1 MHSFRGSEALKNTIE
16 PVKEEE
22 QYLLWDIEVHK
33 KKDNPFKDCLSVIG
47 ANQILLEHFYAAFYE

>member
-1 MHSFRGSEALKNTIE
+1 LKNTIE

-33 KKDNPFKDCLSVIG
+33 KKATHSRIAF
-47 ANQILLEHFYAAFYE
+47 LLLARIKYS